1 MEGSIFSAKNQNTV
15 GLFNTTLDFSLV
27 TINAMP
33 KQYEGLNNA
42 LSSKRRENAWKGQ
55 HHQTARRLGAIFGGC
70 IPDIEVLSDAYG
82 RRVSEIA
89 SSTKLQTEFMDFGPF
104 SDHVGID
111 GTSIL
116 AAVTSGSEHVALHL
130 LACMLAIMHP
140 YPAEATAIW
149 YQIVRCRIAELERKA
164 DITQLEGIAAQFAIT
179 QGLQITRDDLRAW
192 DASARAWLE
201 SANEVKRLDDTQLRL
216 IIKNVPS
223 ITSFGSTY
231 ADVMKNWSIAMCA
244 VQNAISGSPQ
254 EVRNGAVLLGFL
266 SWHIYP
272 DVQIFS
278 PDKLVVFSDD
288 LVKSGGI
295 ITLGLESGQNSDGGV
310 RWSLSLSHLR
320 HYGEPVQVER
330 SINDDCR
337 LTLRDLRLIALGSFI
352 HSWIKPES
360 VNIEEAAECLEKTNS
375 NFRTKSN
382 FKKELGLDYPPHP
395 SIM

>member
-1 MEGSIFSAKNQNTV
+1 
-15 GLFNTTLDFSLV
+15 
-27 TINAMP
+27 
-33 KQYEGLNNA
+33 
-42 LSSKRRENAWKGQ
+42 
-55 HHQTARRLGAIFGGC
+55 
-70 IPDIEVLSDAYG
+70 
-82 RRVSEIA
+82 
-89 SSTKLQTEFMDFGPF
+89 MDFGPF

-130 LACMLAIMHP
+130 LACMLATMHP

-278 PDKLVVFSDD
+278 PDKLVVFSDG

-295 ITLGLESGQNSDGGV
+295 ITLGLESGQKSDGGV

-320 HYGEPVQVER
+320 LRHYGEPVQVAR

-360 VNIEEAAECLEKTNS
+360 VNIEEAAECLVALGKVAKLDMAESFQRKRPIPTSGQTPTSRKNLDWITPLIQASCDLLSMEGREKDNALHRVFALSMVVEEVAVYWTTTVATLPPCS
-375 NFRTKSN
+375 
-382 FKKELGLDYPPHP
+382 DY
-395 SIM
+395 